1 MEAPIIEVVV
11 VAITSMKES
20 LGLRV
25 QKASLTDIMRVQ
37 SIQRVDIGVAVEDA
51 AATEEATTNQER
63 TTPFIVTSMEKVK
76 AARAENLNG
85 SSTSLLLRE
94 SLMANKS
101 PTTRSIIRQ
110 EVPDLTVRSKLR
122 QTLWKREVSKL

>member
-37 SIQRVDIGVAVEDA
+37 SIQRVDIEVVVEDA

-76 AARAENLNG
+76 AARAENLNA

-94 SLMANKS
+94 SLMENKS
-101 PTTRSIIRQ
+101 PTTRSPIRQ

-122 QTLWKREVSKL
+122 QTLWKRSKREI